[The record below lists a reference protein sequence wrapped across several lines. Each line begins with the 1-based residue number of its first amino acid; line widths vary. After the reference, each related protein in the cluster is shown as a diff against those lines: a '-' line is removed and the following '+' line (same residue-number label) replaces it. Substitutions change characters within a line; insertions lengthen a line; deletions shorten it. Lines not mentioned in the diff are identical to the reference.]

1 LKRGH
6 YIILTHTLSAPQPE
20 TGSEAG
26 ALQLEGERAAAL
38 FLPSAT
44 ANWRLNLLRS
54 GAVPDA
60 EVAKLRLVAIA
71 QNTSLHPAP

>member
-1 LKRGH
+1 L
-6 YIILTHTLSAPQPE
+6 QPE

-60 EVAKLRLVAIA
+60 EVAKLRLVP
-71 QNTSLHPAP
+71 SAPVNHKA